1 MDGTH
6 HAIAVR
12 QKLSPIRIGKCQKI
26 AVQRLIDC
34 HFLRLVAKAE
44 IHRRTRGNNT
54 CHFLPHKREVPMH
67 DTTSISHTFDA
78 IALKEMD
85 PALLALA
92 VLEAAERA
100 SISVEALQQAM
111 NVAALAHIDQ
121 NRKNGIKNPED
132 PYIVHPLRN
141 VLRLLRYGCVDADVL
156 AATALHDTV
165 EDQPRAV
172 IELLSGHPTSE
183 EDKSLLQQLASQAI
197 SNTFGS
203 RVANIVAAVT
213 NPINDS
219 QDGNTVSY
227 QDHVVAA
234 IEDPAVFLVKFSD
247 FVDNAG
253 SVKHLGEPTR
263 TRLSAKYAPLVRYF
277 RTGASTLGNQLNLP
291 QSGLDD
297 ITHHL
302 DELEARLPVESSDPR
317 EPESTSTAT

>member
-1 MDGTH
+1 
-6 HAIAVR
+6 
-12 QKLSPIRIGKCQKI
+12 
-26 AVQRLIDC
+26 
-34 HFLRLVAKAE
+34 
-44 IHRRTRGNNT
+44 
-54 CHFLPHKREVPMH
+54 MH
-67 DTTSISHTFDA
+67 DTTPMSRTFDA

-100 SISVEALQQAM
+100 SISGGVLRQAM

-141 VLRLLRYGCVDADVL
+141 VLRLLRYGCVDGDVL

-172 IELLSGHPTSE
+172 IELLSDHPTSD
-183 EDKSLLQQLASQAI
+183 EDESLLRQLASRAI
-197 SNTFGS
+197 SDTFGD
-203 RVANIVAAVT
+203 RVSNIVVAVT

-219 QDGNTVSY
+219 RDGNAVSY
-227 QDHVVAA
+227 RDHVVSV
-234 IEDPAVFLVKFSD
+234 IDDPGVFLVKFSD

-253 SVKHLGEPTR
+253 SVKHLDEPTR
-263 TRLSAKYAPLVRYF
+263 TRLSVKYAPLVQDF
-277 RTGASTLGNQLNLP
+277 RTAATTLGDRLNLP

-297 ITHHL
+297 IARHL
-302 DELEARLPVESSDPR
+302 DELEARLPADKSDPGNLESS
-317 EPESTSTAT
+317 STAT

>member
-1 MDGTH
+1 
-6 HAIAVR
+6 
-12 QKLSPIRIGKCQKI
+12 
-26 AVQRLIDC
+26 
-34 HFLRLVAKAE
+34 
-44 IHRRTRGNNT
+44 
-54 CHFLPHKREVPMH
+54 MH
-67 DTTSISHTFDA
+67 DTTSISRTFDA

-219 QDGNTVSY
+219 QDGNAVSY

-291 QSGLDD
+291 PSGLDD

>member
-1 MDGTH
+1 
-6 HAIAVR
+6 
-12 QKLSPIRIGKCQKI
+12 
-26 AVQRLIDC
+26 
-34 HFLRLVAKAE
+34 
-44 IHRRTRGNNT
+44 
-54 CHFLPHKREVPMH
+54 MH
-67 DTTSISHTFDA
+67 DTTSISSTFDA

-92 VLEAAERA
+92 ILEAAKRA
-100 SISVEALQQAM
+100 SISDGALRQAM

-121 NRKNGIKNPED
+121 SRKNGIKNPED

-172 IELLSGHPTSE
+172 IELLSGQPMSD
-183 EDKSLLQQLASQAI
+183 EDESLLRQLASQAI
-197 SNTFGS
+197 SDIFGR

-219 QDGNTVSY
+219 QDENAVSY
-227 QDHVVAA
+227 RDHVTAA

-263 TRLSAKYAPLVRYF
+263 TRLSVKYAPLVEDF
-277 RTGASTLGNQLNLP
+277 RTATRTLGNQLNLP

-297 ITHHL
+297 IDRHL
-302 DELEARLPVESSDPR
+302 DELEARLPVGNSDPQKF
-317 EPESTSTAT
+317 ESTSTAT